1 MTRFNPKKL
10 LTKCKLNNC
19 QKIATRTYTYTHTVS
34 SSFIPKALKNER
46 MALVEKKYVIP
57 KDNKLVELLINISNI
72 FQKILKSMTWFK
84 ITLTMEKSHPSIV
97 KTN

>member
-1 MTRFNPKKL
+1 
-10 LTKCKLNNC
+10 
-19 QKIATRTYTYTHTVS
+19 
-34 SSFIPKALKNER
+34 

-72 FQKILKSMTWFK
+72 FQKILKSMTWFM